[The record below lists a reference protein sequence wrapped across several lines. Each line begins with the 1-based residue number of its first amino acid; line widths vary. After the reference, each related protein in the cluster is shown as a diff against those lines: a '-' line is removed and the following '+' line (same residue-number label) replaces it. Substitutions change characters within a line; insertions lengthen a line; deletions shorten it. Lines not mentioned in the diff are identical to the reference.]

1 MVSWKIALV
10 VVIIIVLVMAIGIW
24 FGYRYASE
32 QDDISSEGWLVPS
45 NTTDLLVLIP
55 TCTLILRK
63 SCLFEERRSK
73 I

>member
-1 MVSWKIALV
+1 MVNWKIAF
-10 VVIIIVLVMAIGIW
+10 VVIIIVALVIAIGMW
-24 FGYRYASE
+24 FGYQYASE

-45 NTTDLLVLIP
+45 NTTDSLVLIP
-55 TCTLILRK
+55 TCTLISRK